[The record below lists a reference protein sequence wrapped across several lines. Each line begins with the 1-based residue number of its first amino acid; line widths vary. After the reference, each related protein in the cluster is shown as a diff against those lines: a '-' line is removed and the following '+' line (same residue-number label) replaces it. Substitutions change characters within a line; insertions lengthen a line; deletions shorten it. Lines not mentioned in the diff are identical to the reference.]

1 MSDDLVKRLRD
12 PLLGYPD
19 CFHQAAADRIEAQA
33 AEITRLRAE
42 LATARRDAMEEPAQ
56 RLEELHKNHGYNS
69 RTGKVHHGGKLVEC
83 PLTIEHS
90 IGYYRAIVEGVA
102 HIRAASGEGK

>member
-56 RLEELHKNHGYNS
+56 RLEELHKAPLRGRGS
-69 RTGKVHHGGKLVEC
+69 DGK
-83 PLTIEHS
+83 THS
-90 IGYYRAIVEGVA
+90 PQNPSARSI
-102 HIRAASGEGK
+102 